1 MNTIRKTNKKM
12 NIKPTGKKYKI
23 LHLDEVRLH
32 AIEVESN
39 NVEIIEF
46 RGKKYRL
53 IPYDEISYGIV
64 KIN

>member
-1 MNTIRKTNKKM
+1 M
-12 NIKPTGKKYKI
+12 NIKPTCKKYKI

-64 KIN
+64 EIN